1 MTSKIA
7 AIAGGIT
14 AGAILTG
21 IGWALATPRSLPQAS
36 TPMPEAT
43 VTITEVPW
51 NIKAPTITITKQLP
65 QATITKTIKVPAKL
79 PKATKHRIT
88 EDDPRW
94 NCKTM
99 GNKRCGKI
107 VASRKHKVAGGNYP
121 GLCMKVPADMRAD
134 CAALYRRK
142 ATKQIFADGSEAWSP
157 AGPALVRECLSYKGL
172 ELRECL
178 RP

>member
-21 IGWALATPRSLPQAS
+21 IGWALATPRPLPEASTSPSLPTA
-36 TPMPEAT
+36 
-43 VTITEVPW
+43 
-51 NIKAPTITITKQLP
+51 TITITPAPKVITKQAPPRTITKTLP
-65 QATITKTIKVPAKL
+65 QATITKTIKVPAKQL

-88 EDDPRW
+88 EDDPKW

-99 GNKRCGKI
+99 GNKRCGK
-107 VASRKHKVAGGNYP
+107 VVAGGNYP
-121 GLCMKVPADMRAD
+121 ALCKKVPEGMRAD

-142 ATKQIFADGSEAWSP
+142 ATKQIFSDGSEAWSP